1 MAGSVKNM
9 PDGKRES
16 EIIASSS
23 LLNYSEMN
31 QKKE

>member
-1 MAGSVKNM
+1 M

-31 QKKE
+31 QKRMKK